1 VATLWG
7 ITVTAF
13 LVWLLAAL
21 GVFQVGAW
29 IHVLL
34 VIAIAFALTGL
45 LWQPSRR

>member
-1 VATLWG
+1 
-7 ITVTAF
+7 
-13 LVWLLAAL
+13 VWLLAAL
-21 GVFQVGAW
+21 GVFSVGAW